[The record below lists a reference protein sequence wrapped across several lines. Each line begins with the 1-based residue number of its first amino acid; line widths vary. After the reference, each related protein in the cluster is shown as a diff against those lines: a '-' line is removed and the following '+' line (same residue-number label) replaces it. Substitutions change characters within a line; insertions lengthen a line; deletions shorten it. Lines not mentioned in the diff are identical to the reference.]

1 VTAIG
6 RNRAALVAAVDL
18 ARRASTCSVGTDASI
33 RTARTAGPTV
43 VIGIEFLAI
52 GAHALAIGAGRIGR
66 THDPA
71 RPAVTAIGRD
81 RAALV
86 VAIDLA
92 RRASTS
98 PIGTHPPVG
107 TSRPTAPAVGVGV
120 DGLPIGTQTD
130 PTLTSRPRRACLP
143 ALTTVRVRSVQIHL
157 TAIAPVAIAVAPARI
172 TDPIA
177 NSVVTGRARLRTT
190 RASQPTATAVGGAG
204 QQIRIAARVPV
215 VITIPSIA
223 VALVHTRPAHAGLDR
238 RIAGCAAS
246 TRIIAGTTVIGVDGA
261 VLTITTAVRQ
271 WRLAGN
277 ETGATD
283 ADPAFI
289 ALIATAI
296 TIILVRLQVGA
307 TDPWTLLQPFDAHA
321 GPVDAHLARGADIAA
336 GIAVLPILGRIR
348 AERTIR
354 RTAAQVA
361 LLAIQAARAVG
372 ANLASFTNITTG
384 PAVGAVTLQV
394 HTRPITVLEPHL
406 AGETTL

>member
-1 VTAIG
+1 M
-6 RNRAALVAAVDL
+6 
-18 ARRASTCSVGTDASI
+18 
-33 RTARTAGPTV
+33 
-43 VIGIEFLAI
+43 
-52 GAHALAIGAGRIGR
+52 
-66 THDPA
+66 
-71 RPAVTAIGRD
+71 
-81 RAALV
+81 
-86 VAIDLA
+86 
-92 RRASTS
+92 
-98 PIGTHPPVG
+98 
-107 TSRPTAPAVGVGV
+107 
-120 DGLPIGTQTD
+120 
-130 PTLTSRPRRACLP
+130 
-143 ALTTVRVRSVQIHL
+143 
-157 TAIAPVAIAVAPARI
+157 
-172 TDPIA
+172 
-177 NSVVTGRARLRTT
+177 
-190 RASQPTATAVGGAG
+190 
-204 QQIRIAARVPV
+204 
-215 VITIPSIA
+215 
-223 VALVHTRPAHAGLDR
+223 
-238 RIAGCAAS
+238 
-246 TRIIAGTTVIGVDGA
+246 IGVDGA

-348 AERTIR
+348 SERTIR